1 MLFPSEYE
9 KIALQNPDRL
19 QSAGDFTLAK
29 EVPLLLRTPDFYD
42 HFLCIGDSCKDCCCI
57 GWELDI
63 DDDTFEYYKSV
74 PGPFGDRLRGCMSAA
89 RKVSP
94 DAPGDDSLFG
104 DDGGS
109 TMYRLKIDGRCPFLN
124 SKNLCDIVLNLG
136 PQALCQI
143 CSEYP
148 RYSFEFDGAV
158 EKSLTISCEEAGRLM
173 FLSDV
178 PIGFVETE
186 AGGWM
191 PSDGPEADA
200 HFPEND
206 PEESGTD
213 ADLPENNSE
222 ESEADA
228 DLPKTDYE
236 EDSTPA
242 DYFTSDDPDE
252 EIFRT
257 ISLIRSASIRIL
269 ENRRI
274 DLADRIGHFLALCT
288 EAQRALDLADSDP
301 DLLRIRL
308 PELVRLYTGSEHPEI
323 TPEARDAAA
332 EGPGPCPD
340 AEGILPFPEDSALLD
355 AVRFG
360 RFNHLKKR
368 MDILSGMEILTD
380 RWIQEISELDKVF
393 ISEDS
398 YESILSAWLSSP
410 DCRIPAYEHLLVYFV
425 FRYFPLAAYDGSIID
440 KARFAVFGMLVI
452 RDLDAARFM
461 RNGAR
466 FDLNDR
472 IWNAKICSKEVEHS
486 DYNIE
491 YLFGEMLKIS

>member
-1 MLFPSEYE
+1 M
-9 KIALQNPDRL
+9 QNPDRL

-124 SKNLCDIVLNLG
+124 SKNLCEIVLNLG

-191 PSDGPEADA
+191 PSDGPEAGA
-200 HFPEND
+200 YSPEN
-206 PEESGTD
+206 
-213 ADLPENNSE
+213 
-222 ESEADA
+222 
-228 DLPKTDYE
+228 
-236 EDSTPA
+236 
-242 DYFTSDDPDE
+242 DPDE

-257 ISLIRSASIRIL
+257 ISLIRSAAIRIL

-288 EAQRALDLADSDP
+288 EAQHALDLADSDS

-332 EGPGPCPD
+332 EGSGPCLD
-340 AEGILPFPEDSALLD
+340 AEEILPFPEDSELLD
-355 AVRFG
+355 AVRRG
-360 RFNHLKKR
+360 RFDYLKKR

-380 RWIQEISELDKVF
+380 RWVQEISELNKVF

-398 YESILSAWLSSP
+398 YKSILSAWLSSP

-472 IWNAKICSKEVEHS
+472 IWNAKIYSKEVEHS

>member
-1 MLFPSEYE
+1 MPFPSEYE
-9 KIALQNPDRL
+9 KIALQNPNRL
-19 QSAGDFTLAK
+19 QSAGGFNLAK

-124 SKNLCDIVLNLG
+124 SKNLCEIVLNLG

-200 HFPEND
+200 YSPEN
-206 PEESGTD
+206 
-213 ADLPENNSE
+213 
-222 ESEADA
+222 
-228 DLPKTDYE
+228 
-236 EDSTPA
+236 
-242 DYFTSDDPDE
+242 DPDE

-332 EGPGPCPD
+332 EGSGPCLD
-340 AEGILPFPEDSALLD
+340 AEEILPFPEDSELLD
-355 AVRFG
+355 AVRRG
-360 RFNHLKKR
+360 RFDYLKKR

-380 RWIQEISELDKVF
+380 RWVQEISELDKVF

-472 IWNAKICSKEVEHS
+472 IRNAKIYSKEVEHS

>member
-1 MLFPSEYE
+1 M
-9 KIALQNPDRL
+9 QNPDRL

-200 HFPEND
+200 YSPEN
-206 PEESGTD
+206 
-213 ADLPENNSE
+213 
-222 ESEADA
+222 
-228 DLPKTDYE
+228 
-236 EDSTPA
+236 
-242 DYFTSDDPDE
+242 DPDE

-332 EGPGPCPD
+332 EGSGPCLD
-340 AEGILPFPEDSALLD
+340 AEEILPFPEDSELLD
-355 AVRFG
+355 AVRRG
-360 RFNHLKKR
+360 RFDYLKKR

-380 RWIQEISELDKVF
+380 RWVQEISELNKVF

-440 KARFAVFGMLVI
+440 KAGFAVFGMLVI

-461 RNGAR
+461 RNGGH

-472 IWNAKICSKEVEHS
+472 IRNAKIYSKAVEHS
-486 DYNIE
+486 DYTIE

>member
-1 MLFPSEYE
+1 M
-9 KIALQNPDRL
+9 QNPDRL

-136 PQALCQI
+136 PEALCQI

-200 HFPEND
+200 YSPEN
-206 PEESGTD
+206 
-213 ADLPENNSE
+213 
-222 ESEADA
+222 
-228 DLPKTDYE
+228 
-236 EDSTPA
+236 
-242 DYFTSDDPDE
+242 DPDE

-257 ISLIRSASIRIL
+257 ISLIRSAAIRIL

-274 DLADRIGHFLALCT
+274 DLADRIGHFLALST
-288 EAQRALDLADSDP
+288 EAQRALDLADSDS

-332 EGPGPCPD
+332 EGSGPCLD
-340 AEGILPFPEDSALLD
+340 AEEILPFPEDSELLD
-355 AVRFG
+355 AVRRG
-360 RFNHLKKR
+360 RFDYLKKR

-380 RWIQEISELDKVF
+380 RWVQEISELNKVF

-398 YESILSAWLSSP
+398 YKSILSAWLSSP

-472 IWNAKICSKEVEHS
+472 IWNAKIYSKEVEHS

>member
-1 MLFPSEYE
+1 M
-9 KIALQNPDRL
+9 
-19 QSAGDFTLAK
+19 
-29 EVPLLLRTPDFYD
+29 LLRTPDFYD

-200 HFPEND
+200 YSPEN
-206 PEESGTD
+206 
-213 ADLPENNSE
+213 
-222 ESEADA
+222 
-228 DLPKTDYE
+228 
-236 EDSTPA
+236 
-242 DYFTSDDPDE
+242 DPDE

-257 ISLIRSASIRIL
+257 ISLIRSAAIRIL

-332 EGPGPCPD
+332 EGSGPCLD
-340 AEGILPFPEDSALLD
+340 AEEILPFPEDSELLD
-355 AVRFG
+355 AVRRG
-360 RFNHLKKR
+360 RFDHLKKR

-380 RWIQEISELDKVF
+380 RWVQEISELNKVF

-472 IWNAKICSKEVEHS
+472 IRNAKICSKEVEHS

>member
-1 MLFPSEYE
+1 MPFPSEYE

-200 HFPEND
+200 YSPEN
-206 PEESGTD
+206 
-213 ADLPENNSE
+213 
-222 ESEADA
+222 
-228 DLPKTDYE
+228 
-236 EDSTPA
+236 
-242 DYFTSDDPDE
+242 DPDE

-332 EGPGPCPD
+332 EGSGPCLD
-340 AEGILPFPEDSALLD
+340 AEEILPFPEDSELLD
-355 AVRFG
+355 AVRRG
-360 RFNHLKKR
+360 RFDYLKKR

-393 ISEDS
+393 LSENS
-398 YESILSAWLSSP
+398 YENILSAWLSSP

-461 RNGAR
+461 RNGAH

-472 IWNAKICSKEVEHS
+472 IRTAKFYSKEVEHS

>member
-1 MLFPSEYE
+1 MPFPSEYE

-124 SKNLCDIVLNLG
+124 SKNLCEIVLKG

-200 HFPEND
+200 YSPEN
-206 PEESGTD
+206 
-213 ADLPENNSE
+213 
-222 ESEADA
+222 
-228 DLPKTDYE
+228 
-236 EDSTPA
+236 
-242 DYFTSDDPDE
+242 DPDE

-332 EGPGPCPD
+332 EGSGPCLD
-340 AEGILPFPEDSALLD
+340 AEEILPFPEDSELLD
-355 AVRFG
+355 AVRRG
-360 RFNHLKKR
+360 RFDYLKKR

-380 RWIQEISELDKVF
+380 RWVQEISELNKVF

-472 IWNAKICSKEVEHS
+472 IRNAKICSKEVEHS

>member
-1 MLFPSEYE
+1 MPFPSEYE

-136 PQALCQI
+136 PEALCQI

-200 HFPEND
+200 YSPEN
-206 PEESGTD
+206 
-213 ADLPENNSE
+213 
-222 ESEADA
+222 
-228 DLPKTDYE
+228 
-236 EDSTPA
+236 
-242 DYFTSDDPDE
+242 DPDE

-332 EGPGPCPD
+332 ESPGLCPD
-340 AEGILPFPEDSALLD
+340 AEGILPFSEDSELLD
-355 AVRFG
+355 AVRHG
-360 RFNHLKKR
+360 RFDHLKKR

-398 YESILSAWLSSP
+398 YVSTLSAWLSSP

-452 RDLDAARFM
+452 RDLDAARFI
-461 RNGAR
+461 RNEAH

-472 IWNAKICSKEVEHS
+472 IWNAKIYSKEVEHS

>member
-1 MLFPSEYE
+1 MPFPSEYE

-42 HFLCIGDSCKDCCCI
+42 HFLCIGSSCKDCCCI

-143 CSEYP
+143 CAEYP

-186 AGGWM
+186 A
-191 PSDGPEADA
+191 
-200 HFPEND
+200 
-206 PEESGTD
+206 
-213 ADLPENNSE
+213 
-222 ESEADA
+222 
-228 DLPKTDYE
+228 
-236 EDSTPA
+236 
-242 DYFTSDDPDE
+242 DYFASDDPDE

-332 EGPGPCPD
+332 EGSGPCLD
-340 AEGILPFPEDSALLD
+340 AEEILPFPEDSELLD
-355 AVRFG
+355 AVRRG
-360 RFNHLKKR
+360 RFDYLKKR

-380 RWIQEISELDKVF
+380 RWVQEISELDKVF

>member
-1 MLFPSEYE
+1 M
-9 KIALQNPDRL
+9 
-19 QSAGDFTLAK
+19 
-29 EVPLLLRTPDFYD
+29 LLRTPDFYD

-124 SKNLCDIVLNLG
+124 SKNLCEIVLNLG

-200 HFPEND
+200 YSPEN
-206 PEESGTD
+206 
-213 ADLPENNSE
+213 
-222 ESEADA
+222 
-228 DLPKTDYE
+228 
-236 EDSTPA
+236 
-242 DYFTSDDPDE
+242 DPDE

-257 ISLIRSASIRIL
+257 ISLIRSAAIRIL

-288 EAQRALDLADSDP
+288 EAQHALDLADSDS

-332 EGPGPCPD
+332 EGSGPCLD
-340 AEGILPFPEDSALLD
+340 AEEILPFPEDSELLD
-355 AVRFG
+355 AVRSG
-360 RFNHLKKR
+360 RFDYLKKR

-380 RWIQEISELDKVF
+380 RWVQEISELNKVF

-398 YESILSAWLSSP
+398 YKSILSAWLSSP

-472 IWNAKICSKEVEHS
+472 IRNAKICSKEVEHS

>member
-1 MLFPSEYE
+1 
-9 KIALQNPDRL
+9 
-19 QSAGDFTLAK
+19 
-29 EVPLLLRTPDFYD
+29 
-42 HFLCIGDSCKDCCCI
+42 
-57 GWELDI
+57 
-63 DDDTFEYYKSV
+63 
-74 PGPFGDRLRGCMSAA
+74 
-89 RKVSP
+89 
-94 DAPGDDSLFG
+94 
-104 DDGGS
+104 
-109 TMYRLKIDGRCPFLN
+109 
-124 SKNLCDIVLNLG
+124 
-136 PQALCQI
+136 
-143 CSEYP
+143 
-148 RYSFEFDGAV
+148 
-158 EKSLTISCEEAGRLM
+158 M

-200 HFPEND
+200 YSPEN
-206 PEESGTD
+206 
-213 ADLPENNSE
+213 
-222 ESEADA
+222 
-228 DLPKTDYE
+228 
-236 EDSTPA
+236 
-242 DYFTSDDPDE
+242 DPDE

-332 EGPGPCPD
+332 EGSGPCLD
-340 AEGILPFPEDSALLD
+340 AEEILPFPEDSELLD
-355 AVRFG
+355 AVRRG
-360 RFNHLKKR
+360 RFDYLKKR

-398 YESILSAWLSSP
+398 YESILSAWLSSS

-472 IWNAKICSKEVEHS
+472 IRNAKICSKEVEHS

>member
-1 MLFPSEYE
+1 MPFPSEYE

-200 HFPEND
+200 YSPEN
-206 PEESGTD
+206 
-213 ADLPENNSE
+213 
-222 ESEADA
+222 
-228 DLPKTDYE
+228 
-236 EDSTPA
+236 
-242 DYFTSDDPDE
+242 DPDE

-288 EAQRALDLADSDP
+288 EAQRALDLTDSDP
-301 DLLRIRL
+301 DLLHIRL

-323 TPEARDAAA
+323 TPEARDIAA

-340 AEGILPFPEDSALLD
+340 ADGIHPFPEDSELLD
-355 AVRFG
+355 AVRRG
-360 RFNHLKKR
+360 RFDYLKKR

-398 YESILSAWLSSP
+398 YENILSAWLSSP

-461 RNGAR
+461 RNGAH

-472 IWNAKICSKEVEHS
+472 IWNAKIYSKEVEHS

>member
-1 MLFPSEYE
+1 M
-9 KIALQNPDRL
+9 QNPDRL

-136 PQALCQI
+136 PEALCQI

-200 HFPEND
+200 YSPEN
-206 PEESGTD
+206 
-213 ADLPENNSE
+213 
-222 ESEADA
+222 
-228 DLPKTDYE
+228 
-236 EDSTPA
+236 
-242 DYFTSDDPDE
+242 DPDE

-332 EGPGPCPD
+332 EGSGPCLD
-340 AEGILPFPEDSALLD
+340 AEEILPFPEDSELLD
-355 AVRFG
+355 AVRRG
-360 RFNHLKKR
+360 RFDHLKTR

>member
-1 MLFPSEYE
+1 MPFPSEYE

-124 SKNLCDIVLNLG
+124 SKNLCEIVLNLG

-186 AGGWM
+186 A
-191 PSDGPEADA
+191 
-200 HFPEND
+200 
-206 PEESGTD
+206 
-213 ADLPENNSE
+213 
-222 ESEADA
+222 
-228 DLPKTDYE
+228 
-236 EDSTPA
+236 
-242 DYFTSDDPDE
+242 DYFASDDPDE

-288 EAQRALDLADSDP
+288 EAQHALDLADSDP

-332 EGPGPCPD
+332 EGSGPCLD
-340 AEGILPFPEDSALLD
+340 AEEILPFPEDSELLD
-355 AVRFG
+355 AVRRG
-360 RFNHLKKR
+360 RFDHLKKR

-380 RWIQEISELDKVF
+380 RWVQEISELNKVF

-466 FDLNDR
+466 FNLNDR
-472 IWNAKICSKEVEHS
+472 IRNAKICSKEVEHS

>member
-1 MLFPSEYE
+1 M
-9 KIALQNPDRL
+9 
-19 QSAGDFTLAK
+19 
-29 EVPLLLRTPDFYD
+29 LLRTPDFYD

-124 SKNLCDIVLNLG
+124 SKNLCEIVLNLG

-200 HFPEND
+200 YSPEN
-206 PEESGTD
+206 
-213 ADLPENNSE
+213 
-222 ESEADA
+222 
-228 DLPKTDYE
+228 
-236 EDSTPA
+236 
-242 DYFTSDDPDE
+242 DPDE

-332 EGPGPCPD
+332 EGSGPCLD
-340 AEGILPFPEDSALLD
+340 AEEILPFPEDSELLD
-355 AVRFG
+355 AVRRG
-360 RFNHLKKR
+360 RFDYLKKR

-461 RNGAR
+461 RNGAH

-472 IWNAKICSKEVEHS
+472 IWNAKIYSKEVEHS

>member
-1 MLFPSEYE
+1 MPFPSEYE
-9 KIALQNPDRL
+9 KIALQNQDRL

-200 HFPEND
+200 YSPEN
-206 PEESGTD
+206 
-213 ADLPENNSE
+213 
-222 ESEADA
+222 
-228 DLPKTDYE
+228 
-236 EDSTPA
+236 
-242 DYFTSDDPDE
+242 DPDE

-288 EAQRALDLADSDP
+288 EAQRALDLADSDS

-332 EGPGPCPD
+332 EGSGPCLD
-340 AEGILPFPEDSALLD
+340 AEEILPFPEDSELLD
-355 AVRFG
+355 AVRSG
-360 RFNHLKKR
+360 RFDYLKKR

-380 RWIQEISELDKVF
+380 RWVQEISELNKVF

-472 IWNAKICSKEVEHS
+472 IRNAKICSKEVEHS

>member
-1 MLFPSEYE
+1 M
-9 KIALQNPDRL
+9 
-19 QSAGDFTLAK
+19 
-29 EVPLLLRTPDFYD
+29 LLRTPDFYD

-124 SKNLCDIVLNLG
+124 SKNLCEIVLNLG

-200 HFPEND
+200 YSPEN
-206 PEESGTD
+206 
-213 ADLPENNSE
+213 
-222 ESEADA
+222 
-228 DLPKTDYE
+228 
-236 EDSTPA
+236 
-242 DYFTSDDPDE
+242 DPDE

-332 EGPGPCPD
+332 EGSGPCLD
-340 AEGILPFPEDSALLD
+340 AEEILPFPEDSELLD
-355 AVRFG
+355 AVRRG
-360 RFNHLKKR
+360 RFDYLKKR

-380 RWIQEISELDKVF
+380 RWVQEISELNKVF

-466 FDLNDR
+466 FNLNDR
-472 IWNAKICSKEVEHS
+472 IRNAKICSKEVEHS

>member
-1 MLFPSEYE
+1 M
-9 KIALQNPDRL
+9 QNPDRL

-200 HFPEND
+200 YSPEN
-206 PEESGTD
+206 
-213 ADLPENNSE
+213 
-222 ESEADA
+222 
-228 DLPKTDYE
+228 
-236 EDSTPA
+236 
-242 DYFTSDDPDE
+242 DPDE

-332 EGPGPCPD
+332 EGSGPCLD
-340 AEGILPFPEDSALLD
+340 AEEILPFPEDSELLD
-355 AVRFG
+355 AVRRG
-360 RFNHLKKR
+360 RFDYLKKR

-398 YESILSAWLSSP
+398 YENILSAWLSSP

>member
-1 MLFPSEYE
+1 M
-9 KIALQNPDRL
+9 QNPDRL

-200 HFPEND
+200 YSPEN
-206 PEESGTD
+206 
-213 ADLPENNSE
+213 
-222 ESEADA
+222 
-228 DLPKTDYE
+228 
-236 EDSTPA
+236 
-242 DYFTSDDPDE
+242 DPDE

-332 EGPGPCPD
+332 EGSGPCLD
-340 AEGILPFPEDSALLD
+340 AEEILPFPEDSELLD
-355 AVRFG
+355 AVRRG
-360 RFNHLKKR
+360 RFDYLKKR

-472 IWNAKICSKEVEHS
+472 IRNAKICSKEVEHS

>member
-1 MLFPSEYE
+1 M
-9 KIALQNPDRL
+9 QNPDRL

-200 HFPEND
+200 YSPEN
-206 PEESGTD
+206 
-213 ADLPENNSE
+213 
-222 ESEADA
+222 
-228 DLPKTDYE
+228 
-236 EDSTPA
+236 
-242 DYFTSDDPDE
+242 DPDE

-288 EAQRALDLADSDP
+288 EAQRALDLAASDP

-332 EGPGPCPD
+332 EGSGPCLD
-340 AEGILPFPEDSALLD
+340 AEEILPFPEDSELLD
-355 AVRFG
+355 AVRRG
-360 RFNHLKKR
+360 RFDYLKKR

-440 KARFAVFGMLVI
+440 KAGFAVFGMLVI

-472 IWNAKICSKEVEHS
+472 IRNAKICSKEVEHS

>member
-1 MLFPSEYE
+1 M
-9 KIALQNPDRL
+9 
-19 QSAGDFTLAK
+19 
-29 EVPLLLRTPDFYD
+29 LLRTPDFYD

-136 PQALCQI
+136 PEALCQI

-200 HFPEND
+200 YSPEN
-206 PEESGTD
+206 
-213 ADLPENNSE
+213 
-222 ESEADA
+222 
-228 DLPKTDYE
+228 
-236 EDSTPA
+236 
-242 DYFTSDDPDE
+242 DPDE

-332 EGPGPCPD
+332 EGSGPCLD
-340 AEGILPFPEDSALLD
+340 AEEILPFPEDSELLD
-355 AVRFG
+355 AVRRG
-360 RFNHLKKR
+360 RFDHLKKR

-380 RWIQEISELDKVF
+380 RWVQEISELNKVF

-472 IWNAKICSKEVEHS
+472 IRNAKICSKEVEHS

>member
-1 MLFPSEYE
+1 MPFPSEYE

-136 PQALCQI
+136 PEALCQI

-200 HFPEND
+200 YSPEN
-206 PEESGTD
+206 
-213 ADLPENNSE
+213 
-222 ESEADA
+222 
-228 DLPKTDYE
+228 
-236 EDSTPA
+236 
-242 DYFTSDDPDE
+242 DPDE

-288 EAQRALDLADSDP
+288 EAQHALDLADSDP

-332 EGPGPCPD
+332 EGSGPCLD
-340 AEGILPFPEDSALLD
+340 AEEILPFPEDSELLD
-355 AVRFG
+355 AVRSG
-360 RFNHLKKR
+360 RFDYLKKR

-380 RWIQEISELDKVF
+380 RWVQEISELNKVF

>member
-1 MLFPSEYE
+1 M
-9 KIALQNPDRL
+9 
-19 QSAGDFTLAK
+19 
-29 EVPLLLRTPDFYD
+29 LLRTPDFYD

-200 HFPEND
+200 YSPEN
-206 PEESGTD
+206 
-213 ADLPENNSE
+213 
-222 ESEADA
+222 
-228 DLPKTDYE
+228 
-236 EDSTPA
+236 
-242 DYFTSDDPDE
+242 DPDE

-332 EGPGPCPD
+332 EGSGPCLD
-340 AEGILPFPEDSALLD
+340 AEEILPFPEDSELLD
-355 AVRFG
+355 AVRRG
-360 RFNHLKKR
+360 RFDYLKKR

-393 ISEDS
+393 LSENS
-398 YESILSAWLSSP
+398 YENILSAWLSSP

>member
-1 MLFPSEYE
+1 MPFPSEYE

-136 PQALCQI
+136 PEALCQI

-200 HFPEND
+200 YSPEN
-206 PEESGTD
+206 
-213 ADLPENNSE
+213 
-222 ESEADA
+222 
-228 DLPKTDYE
+228 
-236 EDSTPA
+236 
-242 DYFTSDDPDE
+242 DPDE

-332 EGPGPCPD
+332 EGSGPCLD
-340 AEGILPFPEDSALLD
+340 AEEILPFPEDSELLD
-355 AVRFG
+355 AVRRG
-360 RFNHLKKR
+360 RFDYLKKR

-380 RWIQEISELDKVF
+380 RWVQEISELNKVF

-398 YESILSAWLSSP
+398 YKSILSAWLSSP

-472 IWNAKICSKEVEHS
+472 IWNAKIYSKEVEHS

>member
-1 MLFPSEYE
+1 MPFPSEYE

-124 SKNLCDIVLNLG
+124 SKNLCEIVLNLG

-200 HFPEND
+200 YSPEN
-206 PEESGTD
+206 
-213 ADLPENNSE
+213 
-222 ESEADA
+222 
-228 DLPKTDYE
+228 
-236 EDSTPA
+236 
-242 DYFTSDDPDE
+242 DPDE

-332 EGPGPCPD
+332 EGSGPCLD
-340 AEGILPFPEDSALLD
+340 AEEILPFPEDSELLD
-355 AVRFG
+355 AVRRG
-360 RFNHLKKR
+360 RFDYLKKR

-472 IWNAKICSKEVEHS
+472 IWNAKIYSKEVEHS

>member
-1 MLFPSEYE
+1 MPFPSEYE

-186 AGGWM
+186 A
-191 PSDGPEADA
+191 
-200 HFPEND
+200 
-206 PEESGTD
+206 
-213 ADLPENNSE
+213 
-222 ESEADA
+222 
-228 DLPKTDYE
+228 
-236 EDSTPA
+236 

-288 EAQRALDLADSDP
+288 EAQRALDLADSDS

-332 EGPGPCPD
+332 EGSGPCLD
-340 AEGILPFPEDSALLD
+340 AEEILPFPEDSELLD
-355 AVRFG
+355 AVRRG
-360 RFNHLKKR
+360 RFDYLKKR

-393 ISEDS
+393 LSENS
-398 YESILSAWLSSP
+398 YENILSAWLSSP

-461 RNGAR
+461 RNGAH

>member
-1 MLFPSEYE
+1 M
-9 KIALQNPDRL
+9 QNPDRL

-124 SKNLCDIVLNLG
+124 SKNLCEIVLNLG

-200 HFPEND
+200 YSPEN
-206 PEESGTD
+206 
-213 ADLPENNSE
+213 
-222 ESEADA
+222 
-228 DLPKTDYE
+228 
-236 EDSTPA
+236 
-242 DYFTSDDPDE
+242 DPDE

-257 ISLIRSASIRIL
+257 ISLIRSAAIRIL

-288 EAQRALDLADSDP
+288 EAQHALDLADSDS

-332 EGPGPCPD
+332 EGSGPCLD
-340 AEGILPFPEDSALLD
+340 AEEILPFPEDSELLD
-355 AVRFG
+355 AVRRG
-360 RFNHLKKR
+360 RFDYLKKR

-380 RWIQEISELDKVF
+380 RWVQEISELDKAF

-398 YESILSAWLSSP
+398 YENILSAWLSSP

>member
-1 MLFPSEYE
+1 MPFPSEYE

-200 HFPEND
+200 YSPEN
-206 PEESGTD
+206 
-213 ADLPENNSE
+213 
-222 ESEADA
+222 
-228 DLPKTDYE
+228 
-236 EDSTPA
+236 
-242 DYFTSDDPDE
+242 DPDE

-332 EGPGPCPD
+332 EGSGPCLD
-340 AEGILPFPEDSALLD
+340 AEEILPFPEDSELLD
-355 AVRFG
+355 AVRRG
-360 RFNHLKKR
+360 RFDYLKKR

-398 YESILSAWLSSP
+398 YESILSAWLSSS

-472 IWNAKICSKEVEHS
+472 IRNAKICSKEVEHS

>member
-1 MLFPSEYE
+1 M
-9 KIALQNPDRL
+9 QNPDRL

-200 HFPEND
+200 YSPEN
-206 PEESGTD
+206 
-213 ADLPENNSE
+213 
-222 ESEADA
+222 
-228 DLPKTDYE
+228 
-236 EDSTPA
+236 
-242 DYFTSDDPDE
+242 DPDE

-332 EGPGPCPD
+332 EGSGPCLD
-340 AEGILPFPEDSALLD
+340 AEEILPFPEDSELLD
-355 AVRFG
+355 AVRRG
-360 RFNHLKKR
+360 RFDYLKKR

-440 KARFAVFGMLVI
+440 KAGFAVFGMLVI

-466 FDLNDR
+466 FNLNDR
-472 IWNAKICSKEVEHS
+472 IRNAKICSKEVEHS

>member
-1 MLFPSEYE
+1 M
-9 KIALQNPDRL
+9 QNPDRL

-200 HFPEND
+200 YSPEN
-206 PEESGTD
+206 
-213 ADLPENNSE
+213 
-222 ESEADA
+222 
-228 DLPKTDYE
+228 
-236 EDSTPA
+236 
-242 DYFTSDDPDE
+242 DPDE

-257 ISLIRSASIRIL
+257 ISLIRSAAIRIL

-274 DLADRIGHFLALCT
+274 DLADRIGHFLALST
-288 EAQRALDLADSDP
+288 EAQRALDLADSDS

-332 EGPGPCPD
+332 EGSGPCLD
-340 AEGILPFPEDSALLD
+340 AEEILPFPEDSELLD
-355 AVRFG
+355 AVRRG
-360 RFNHLKKR
+360 RFDYLKKR

-380 RWIQEISELDKVF
+380 RWVQEISELNKVF

-472 IWNAKICSKEVEHS
+472 IRNAKICSKEVEHS

>member
-1 MLFPSEYE
+1 MPFPSEYE

-124 SKNLCDIVLNLG
+124 SKNLCEIVLNLG

-200 HFPEND
+200 YSPEN
-206 PEESGTD
+206 
-213 ADLPENNSE
+213 
-222 ESEADA
+222 
-228 DLPKTDYE
+228 
-236 EDSTPA
+236 
-242 DYFTSDDPDE
+242 DPDE

-332 EGPGPCPD
+332 EGSGPCLD
-340 AEGILPFPEDSALLD
+340 AEEILPFPEDSELLD
-355 AVRFG
+355 AVRRG
-360 RFNHLKKR
+360 RFDYLKKR

-440 KARFAVFGMLVI
+440 KAGFAVFGMLVI

-472 IWNAKICSKEVEHS
+472 IRNAKICSKEVEHS

>member
-1 MLFPSEYE
+1 MPFPSEYE

-200 HFPEND
+200 YSPEN
-206 PEESGTD
+206 
-213 ADLPENNSE
+213 
-222 ESEADA
+222 
-228 DLPKTDYE
+228 
-236 EDSTPA
+236 
-242 DYFTSDDPDE
+242 DPDE

-332 EGPGPCPD
+332 EGSGPCLD
-340 AEGILPFPEDSALLD
+340 AEEILPFPEDSELLD
-355 AVRFG
+355 AVRRG
-360 RFNHLKKR
+360 RFDYLKKR

-380 RWIQEISELDKVF
+380 RWVQEISELNKVF

-398 YESILSAWLSSP
+398 YKSILSAWLSSP

-472 IWNAKICSKEVEHS
+472 IWNAKIYSKEVEHS

>member
-1 MLFPSEYE
+1 M
-9 KIALQNPDRL
+9 QNPDRL

-42 HFLCIGDSCKDCCCI
+42 HFLCIGSSCKDCCCI

-74 PGPFGDRLRGCMSAA
+74 PGSFGDRLRECMAA
-89 RKVSP
+89 ADKVSP
-94 DAPGDDSLFG
+94 DAPGDDNLFG

-136 PQALCQI
+136 PQALCRI

-186 AGGWM
+186 A
-191 PSDGPEADA
+191 
-200 HFPEND
+200 
-206 PEESGTD
+206 
-213 ADLPENNSE
+213 
-222 ESEADA
+222 
-228 DLPKTDYE
+228 
-236 EDSTPA
+236 
-242 DYFTSDDPDE
+242 DYFASDDPDE

-288 EAQRALDLADSDP
+288 EAQRALDLTDSEP
-301 DLLRIRL
+301 DLLHIRL

-332 EGPGPCPD
+332 EGSGPCLD
-340 AEGILPFPEDSALLD
+340 AEEILPFPEDSELLD
-355 AVRFG
+355 AVRRG
-360 RFNHLKKR
+360 RFDYLKKR

>member
-1 MLFPSEYE
+1 M
-9 KIALQNPDRL
+9 
-19 QSAGDFTLAK
+19 
-29 EVPLLLRTPDFYD
+29 LLRTPDFYD

-200 HFPEND
+200 YSPEN
-206 PEESGTD
+206 
-213 ADLPENNSE
+213 
-222 ESEADA
+222 
-228 DLPKTDYE
+228 
-236 EDSTPA
+236 
-242 DYFTSDDPDE
+242 DPDE

-332 EGPGPCPD
+332 EGSGPCLD
-340 AEGILPFPEDSALLD
+340 AEEILPFPEDSELLD
-355 AVRFG
+355 AVRRG
-360 RFNHLKKR
+360 RFDHLKKR

-393 ISEDS
+393 LSENS
-398 YESILSAWLSSP
+398 YENILSAWLSSP

>member
-1 MLFPSEYE
+1 M
-9 KIALQNPDRL
+9 QNPDRL

-186 AGGWM
+186 A
-191 PSDGPEADA
+191 
-200 HFPEND
+200 
-206 PEESGTD
+206 
-213 ADLPENNSE
+213 
-222 ESEADA
+222 
-228 DLPKTDYE
+228 
-236 EDSTPA
+236 

-332 EGPGPCPD
+332 EGSGPCLD
-340 AEGILPFPEDSALLD
+340 AEEILPFPEDSELLD
-355 AVRFG
+355 AVRRG
-360 RFNHLKKR
+360 RFDYLKKR

>member
-1 MLFPSEYE
+1 M
-9 KIALQNPDRL
+9 
-19 QSAGDFTLAK
+19 
-29 EVPLLLRTPDFYD
+29 LLRTPDFYD

-124 SKNLCDIVLNLG
+124 SKNLCEIVLNLG

-200 HFPEND
+200 YSPEN
-206 PEESGTD
+206 
-213 ADLPENNSE
+213 
-222 ESEADA
+222 
-228 DLPKTDYE
+228 
-236 EDSTPA
+236 
-242 DYFTSDDPDE
+242 DPDE

-288 EAQRALDLADSDP
+288 EAQRALDLADSDS

-332 EGPGPCPD
+332 EGSGPCLD
-340 AEGILPFPEDSALLD
+340 AEEILPFPEDSELLD
-355 AVRFG
+355 AVRRG
-360 RFNHLKKR
+360 RFDYLKKR

-393 ISEDS
+393 LSENS
-398 YESILSAWLSSP
+398 YENILSAWLSSP

-425 FRYFPLAAYDGSIID
+425 FRYFPLAAYDGSTID

-461 RNGAR
+461 RNGAH

-472 IWNAKICSKEVEHS
+472 IWNAKIYSKEVEHS

>member
-1 MLFPSEYE
+1 M
-9 KIALQNPDRL
+9 QNPDRL

-200 HFPEND
+200 YSPEN
-206 PEESGTD
+206 
-213 ADLPENNSE
+213 
-222 ESEADA
+222 
-228 DLPKTDYE
+228 
-236 EDSTPA
+236 
-242 DYFTSDDPDE
+242 DPDE

-332 EGPGPCPD
+332 EGSGPCLD
-340 AEGILPFPEDSALLD
+340 AEEILPFPEDSELLD
-355 AVRFG
+355 AVRSG
-360 RFNHLKKR
+360 RFDYLKKR

-380 RWIQEISELDKVF
+380 RWVQEISELNKVF

-398 YESILSAWLSSP
+398 YESILSAWLSSS

-440 KARFAVFGMLVI
+440 KAGFAVFGMLVI

-472 IWNAKICSKEVEHS
+472 IRNAKICSKEVEHS

>member
-1 MLFPSEYE
+1 MPFPSEYE

-200 HFPEND
+200 YSPEN
-206 PEESGTD
+206 
-213 ADLPENNSE
+213 
-222 ESEADA
+222 
-228 DLPKTDYE
+228 
-236 EDSTPA
+236 
-242 DYFTSDDPDE
+242 DPDE

-308 PELVRLYTGSEHPEI
+308 PELVRLYTGSKHPEI

-332 EGPGPCPD
+332 EGSGPCLD
-340 AEGILPFPEDSALLD
+340 AEEILPFPEDSELLD
-355 AVRFG
+355 AVRRG
-360 RFNHLKKR
+360 RFDYLKKR

-393 ISEDS
+393 LSENS
-398 YESILSAWLSSP
+398 YENILSAWLSSP

>member
-1 MLFPSEYE
+1 MPFPSEYE

-136 PQALCQI
+136 PEALCQI

-200 HFPEND
+200 YSPEN
-206 PEESGTD
+206 
-213 ADLPENNSE
+213 
-222 ESEADA
+222 
-228 DLPKTDYE
+228 
-236 EDSTPA
+236 
-242 DYFTSDDPDE
+242 DPDE

-332 EGPGPCPD
+332 EGSGPCLD
-340 AEGILPFPEDSALLD
+340 AEEILPFPEDSELLD
-355 AVRFG
+355 AVRRG
-360 RFNHLKKR
+360 RFDYLKKR

-380 RWIQEISELDKVF
+380 RWVQEISELNKVF

-398 YESILSAWLSSP
+398 YKSILSAWLSSP

-461 RNGAR
+461 RNGAH

-472 IWNAKICSKEVEHS
+472 IWNAKIYSKEVEHS